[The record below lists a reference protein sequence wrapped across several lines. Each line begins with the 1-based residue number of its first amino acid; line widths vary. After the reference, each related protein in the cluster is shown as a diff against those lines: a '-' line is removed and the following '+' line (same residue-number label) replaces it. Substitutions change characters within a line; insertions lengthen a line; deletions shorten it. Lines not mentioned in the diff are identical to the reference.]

1 MGSSESDPD
10 AFLRPLDTWI
20 QQQKDEIYD
29 SNITNHPNGNSS
41 HLEKYRNALEGLAY
55 KLTRAIDNED
65 STTLLA
71 LGWPQALV
79 DSIRDMNMRTDILDR
94 IECWFVRYPFV
105 KSRIHLEELRNEN
118 AGLQ

>member
-1 MGSSESDPD
+1 MSSPD
-10 AFLRPLDTWI
+10 TDEFLKPLDIWI
-20 QQQKDEIYD
+20 QSQKDEIYD

-41 HLEKYRNALEGLAY
+41 HLLSYRNALEGLAH
-55 KLTRAIDNED
+55 KLIRAIDNED
-65 STTLLA
+65 SDTLLA
-71 LGWPQALV
+71 MGWSQDLV
-79 DSIRDMNMRTDILDR
+79 ESIRDMNMRTDILDR